1 MLMKRKLL
9 LFALLPALTAMLTCT
24 SCGDDGTDGSGK
36 AVFTLGSPDD
46 GNDPSAVR
54 ISSGNYSKIFTIETP
69 GAWRI
74 EKSETAGWLSVRP
87 ESGEGAASVYFSA
100 ASNDNPEPRS
110 ADIIFYAGAQPVHT
124 LVFEQAANTPYLTIT
139 PETGSVPVGGGD
151 ITLLVDTNLG
161 EWDYAVASGD
171 GEWLAEKA
179 KTSTSL
185 TLTAAANERF
195 SQLKATVTF
204 SVTGYPDL
212 KQEVEVTQNGFTAD
226 LLDLVFNNDGT
237 ATDISPMHNV
247 VECLPGASL
256 MTYYND
262 SYGRYVARFNHEPGA
277 NPSSGYYKVDYFNNQ
292 TFRDA
297 LADGHTLEVLVMFD
311 ADADG
316 EKEIKPLSSMQG
328 GGTGFLIT
336 KKDRG
341 TELTFLPHLTS
352 GGWQW
357 TRSGVTPQR
366 AKYYHLVGVW
376 DKTAQK
382 SRIYVNGE
390 QKAEIAAKGNFN
402 FPNNDNC
409 YCSVSAAM
417 PGTIRR
423 KPAGGAI

>member
-195 SQLKATVTF
+195 SQLKATVTLE
-204 SVTGYPDL
+204 PLRAMAL
-212 KQEVEVTQNGFTAD
+212 KPTV
-226 LLDLVFNNDGT
+226 
-237 ATDISPMHNV
+237 
-247 VECLPGASL
+247 LPPA
-256 MTYYND
+256 M
-262 SYGRYVARFNHEPGA
+262 VMAWPGE
-277 NPSSGYYKVDYFNNQ
+277 
-292 TFRDA
+292 
-297 LADGHTLEVLVMFD
+297 TLFKMVRV
-311 ADADG
+311 
-316 EKEIKPLSSMQG
+316 
-328 GGTGFLIT
+328 
-336 KKDRG
+336 
-341 TELTFLPHLTS
+341 
-352 GGWQW
+352 
-357 TRSGVTPQR
+357 
-366 AKYYHLVGVW
+366 
-376 DKTAQK
+376 
-382 SRIYVNGE
+382 
-390 QKAEIAAKGNFN
+390 
-402 FPNNDNC
+402 
-409 YCSVSAAM
+409 
-417 PGTIRR
+417 
-423 KPAGGAI
+423 

>member
-1 MLMKRKLL
+1 MS
-9 LFALLPALTAMLTCT
+9 P
-24 SCGDDGTDGSGK
+24 GS
-36 AVFTLGSPDD
+36 TT
-46 GNDPSAVR
+46 N
-54 ISSGNYSKIFTIETP
+54 P
-69 GAWRI
+69 GPI
-74 EKSETAGWLSVRP
+74 
-87 ESGEGAASVYFSA
+87 
-100 ASNDNPEPRS
+100 PR
-110 ADIIFYAGAQPVHT
+110 
-124 LVFEQAANTPYLTIT
+124 
-139 PETGSVPVGGGD
+139 
-151 ITLLVDTNLG
+151 
-161 EWDYAVASGD
+161 
-171 GEWLAEKA
+171 
-179 KTSTSL
+179 
-185 TLTAAANERF
+185 R
-195 SQLKATVTF
+195 
-204 SVTGYPDL
+204 
-212 KQEVEVTQNGFTAD
+212 
-226 LLDLVFNNDGT
+226 
-237 ATDISPMHNV
+237 
-247 VECLPGASL
+247 
-256 MTYYND
+256 
-262 SYGRYVARFNHEPGA
+262 
-277 NPSSGYYKVDYFNNQ
+277 GYYKVDYFNNQ

-390 QKAEIAAKGNFN
+390 QKAEIAAKGISISRTTTTAIG
-402 FPNNDNC
+402 
-409 YCSVSAAM
+409 SVSAAM